1 MKKIN
6 IACILA
12 FMVIGCKNNSSNENI
27 EQSAGSN
34 SSVESISE
42 NINGTYYLDS
52 NSASLE
58 ITVSGNTWVGKTLIK
73 TGFGDAYD
81 SENAEYQ
88 NGIMKENDL
97 YDDSGYVKIGY
108 VHGGSLTTTI
118 SGQSVTLSK

>member
-6 IACILA
+6 IACIIA
-12 FMVIGCKNNSSNENI
+12 FMVIGCRNNSSNENI
-27 EQSAGSN
+27 DQSAISN
-34 SSVESISE
+34 SSVETISE
-42 NINGTYYLDS
+42 NINGTYYLEN
-52 NSASLE
+52 NSVSLE

-88 NGIMKENDL
+88 NGIMKENNL

-108 VHGGSLTTTI
+108 VHGSSLTTTV